1 MENNIRIFYGNDEIE
16 SISPN
21 TPTFEKLKDF
31 IIKHVED
38 LDDDLIKCSCEKTDF
53 DIKTFE
59 KAIKESIKAELDNL
73 KINKSK
79 FEEAKRLLETD
90 K

>member
-1 MENNIRIFYGNDEIE
+1 MENNIRIFYGEEEIE

-31 IIKHVED
+31 MIKHVDD
-38 LDDDLIKCSCEKTDF
+38 LDADLIKCSCDKTDF

-59 KAIKESIKAELDNL
+59 RAIKESIKVELDNL

-79 FEEAKRLLETD
+79 FEEAKRSLEVD